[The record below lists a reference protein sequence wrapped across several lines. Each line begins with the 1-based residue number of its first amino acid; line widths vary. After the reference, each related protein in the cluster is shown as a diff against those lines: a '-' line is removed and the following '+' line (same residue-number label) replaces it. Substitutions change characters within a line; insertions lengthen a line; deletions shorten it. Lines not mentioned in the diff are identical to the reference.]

1 MLKKGRQRKKEGE
14 RERAKWYLLDY
25 KLVVIKMHVILS
37 TNGEILIQ
45 MLKSRLKTLRGFTL
59 LQTPENKQVST
70 SYLMSP
76 CKIMSSDCGYPR
88 SEIWGFQEK
97 QRCNMLTPSAQAD
110 SACKSWPYWWSE
122 SRRFKNFNIQ
132 GEYPNSKT
140 NQWCHEDFVS
150 PPLFTLDQCW
160 KWFCEIMCKTRPE
173 LAPWH
178 SIGSQSPLN
187 STDVAVGYALGW
199 SFP

>member
-70 SYLMSP
+70 S
-76 CKIMSSDCGYPR
+76 
-88 SEIWGFQEK
+88 
-97 QRCNMLTPSAQAD
+97 
-110 SACKSWPYWWSE
+110 
-122 SRRFKNFNIQ
+122 
-132 GEYPNSKT
+132 
-140 NQWCHEDFVS
+140 
-150 PPLFTLDQCW
+150 
-160 KWFCEIMCKTRPE
+160 
-173 LAPWH
+173 
-178 SIGSQSPLN
+178 
-187 STDVAVGYALGW
+187 
-199 SFP
+199 

>member
-1 MLKKGRQRKKEGE
+1 
-14 RERAKWYLLDY
+14 
-25 KLVVIKMHVILS
+25 
-37 TNGEILIQ
+37 
-45 MLKSRLKTLRGFTL
+45 
-59 LQTPENKQVST
+59 
-70 SYLMSP
+70 MSP

-178 SIGSQSPLN
+178 SIGSQSPMN
-187 STDVAVGYALGW
+187 STDLAVGYAPGW
-199 SFP
+199 SLPYILGSASPPLIQIWGKCKTDPRSAYWGNFTLHTQWK